1 MAGNTGMY
9 NGKGIN
15 SMRKKYNTSRQ
26 GNTLVSDMAMD
37 AAERIGEAVAARNR
51 RVAKERAEAPIIV
64 KKRVK
69 ASPFPISFLFY
80 ALVVTAMLMF
90 IAYSN
95 SVVNE
100 LSYEIG
106 DLKSEI
112 STLKYENDKLDIEL
126 EKKYDLEYIE
136 EVAIKE
142 LGLVKNTEVVK
153 HYLNMSDG
161 AEVVVSEKANGAENS
176 FTATLNT
183 LRDTVAGLY
192 E

>member
-26 GNTLVSDMAMD
+26 GNTLVPDMAMD

>member
-100 LSYEIG
+100 LSYEIV